1 MEGEKW
7 LRVAGPDLTVTG
19 KGMIEHNIAE
29 TGCVQ
34 LINRRLRDGGA
45 AATLVVWAGNLVRG
59 PIKGLCSDP
68 AGSFWGLF
76 VVKYSILAGAVACM
90 MLAQQA
96 QQTVAEVPAPQE
108 TAQQAIP
115 DAPRPQQL
123 PSLNS
128 VAPGKGIPA
137 DLSGTTSSTPD
148 AEAPPSSLPQSAAE
162 KAAQGTAPEVPA
174 AGEGPAAF
182 TLHVQTNFVEVPF
195 TVKDSK
201 GRLVPGLT
209 WRDVRVYENG
219 LRQQMA
225 LFTVDPFPLSVALV
239 IDQSMTYDN
248 MTKVNNALEALQG
261 AFAPYDEVAV
271 FTYNNG
277 PRMQTDF
284 TAAQSARLGA
294 VLERSKSTGREGA
307 MAYTSGPLSQ
317 NINLNGGA
325 QSYIDP
331 NTNATHGTSLSNTLN
346 VPKEVHTLNDA
357 ILAAATHLS
366 KTRTGRRR
374 VVYVISDGKEYGS
387 TAGFKEVVKYL
398 QTNKISVYATLVGTG
413 ALPVTGFLDRIHLPL
428 MMRNNILQAYAN
440 ETGGNVDSEFRQ
452 RGIETSF
459 AKIAEEVRTQYTVG
473 YYTHEP
479 FIDGK
484 YRTLEVKVMRPNL
497 TVIAKKGYYPT
508 AEDVRPSVVRG
519 R

>member
-1 MEGEKW
+1 
-7 LRVAGPDLTVTG
+7 
-19 KGMIEHNIAE
+19 
-29 TGCVQ
+29 
-34 LINRRLRDGGA
+34 
-45 AATLVVWAGNLVRG
+45 
-59 PIKGLCSDP
+59 
-68 AGSFWGLF
+68 
-76 VVKYSILAGAVACM
+76 M
-90 MLAQQA
+90 MLAQQT
-96 QQTVAEVPAPQE
+96 QQTAAQDQAPQTE

-115 DAPRPQQL
+115 DAPKPQQL
-123 PSLNS
+123 PPLNS
-128 VAPGKGIPA
+128 IAPGKGTA
-137 DLSGTTSSTPD
+137 MDLSGETSSTPD
-148 AEAPPSSLPQSAAE
+148 AGAPPSSLSSSSGEKSA
-162 KAAQGTAPEVPA
+162 QRTPPEVPT
-174 AGEGPAAF
+174 AGEGPEAF

-201 GRLVPGLT
+201 GRLVAGLT

-219 LRQQMA
+219 LFQPMA

-248 MTKVNNALEALQG
+248 MTKVNNALGALQG

-325 QSYIDP
+325 LSHIDP
-331 NTNATHGTSLSNTLN
+331 NTNSTHGTSLSNTLN

-357 ILAAATHLS
+357 ILAAATHLA
-366 KTRTGRRR
+366 KTRPGRRR
-374 VVYVISDGKEYGS
+374 IVYVISDGQEYGS
-387 TAGFKEVVKYL
+387 TASFKEVVKYL
-398 QTNKISVYATLVGTG
+398 QTNKIAVYGTLVGDSS
-413 ALPVTGFLDRIHLPL
+413 LPVIGFLDRIHLPF
-428 MMRNNILQAYAN
+428 MMRNNILPAYAS
-440 ETGGNVDSEFRQ
+440 ETGGNFDGEFRQ
-452 RGIETSF
+452 KGIEDSF
-459 AKIAEEVRTQYTVG
+459 KKIAEEVRTQYTIG

-484 YRTLEVKVMRPNL
+484 YRSLEVKVMRPNL

-508 AEDVRPSVVRG
+508 AQDVRPMTIQG
-519 R
+519 K